1 MFHELTDVL
10 AQLSK
15 DESCRVV
22 LITSTDSSFC
32 HGVDFSSLVQPSAE
46 KRLAAAQ
53 DMAKALKY
61 ECIMLFLFTH
71 LSNNNLHD
79 TCQQE
84 EESTHI

>member
-61 ECIMLFLFTH
+61 ECIMLFY
-71 LSNNNLHD
+71 LH
-79 TCQQE
+79 
-84 EESTHI
+84 I